1 MDKFHLPDI
10 LRLII
15 SIVVCQLAGII
26 GSIFTTPAIP
36 TWYASLKKPS
46 FSPPNWLFA
55 PVWITLF
62 VLMGIA
68 LFIVWRKGMDA
79 PFVKTGLILFGIQLV
94 FNVLWSIAF
103 FGSRSPIGGLIV
115 IAVLWVAI
123 LLTILEFWKVSQWA
137 AILLWPYIVWVSF
150 ASVLNLSLF
159 LLNR

>member
-1 MDKFHLPDI
+1 MDRFHLPDI
-10 LRLII
+10 WRLII
-15 SIVVCQLAGII
+15 SIVVCQLAGVI

-68 LFIVWRKGMDA
+68 LFLVWRKGLDA
-79 PFVKTGLILFGIQLV
+79 PFVKSGLILFGIQLV
-94 FNVLWSIAF
+94 FNVLWSVAF
-103 FGSRSPIGGLIV
+103 FGSRSPLGGLIV
-115 IAVLWVAI
+115 IIILWIAI
-123 LLTILEFWKVSQWA
+123 LLTILQFWKVSQLA
-137 AILLWPYIVWVSF
+137 GILLLPYIVWVSF
-150 ASVLNLSLF
+150 ASVLNLALF